1 MSLHFRGPSAV
12 VCHSIVAY
20 YWLLVDFGCLTVLT
34 RKAGAGLVT
43 RSLSTADK
51 EYISTIM

>member
-51 EYISTIM
+51 EYISTVM